1 MHAVT
6 GTLRIVGTAHVSAKS
21 VEEVRSAIEE
31 FSPEVVAVELDPAR
45 YAALKK
51 QARDPSV
58 KDVLEAKNF
67 TQLLVQ
73 WILAYLQRRIGL
85 DMGVEPGAEMKAAI
99 EEAEKRN
106 IPVALIDR
114 DIGITLRRFWNTLSF
129 FEKLKLLYALVLS
142 LATVDSEEIDVEEL
156 KKEDVVSMAMEEFRK
171 FSPNG
176 ARALIDERDA
186 YLAHNLAILKE
197 RHTRILAVLGAGHV
211 AGVER
216 LLASPGEILS
226 RQELDADIRSRPWG
240 KIFGAGVTALFVLLL
255 LAIAFSGVGIEVLFS
270 ALIYWVL
277 LHGVLTAVFTLA
289 ARGHPLSALTGFGV
303 SWFTALNPLI
313 AAGWFAAIVEAKIRK
328 PTPAD
333 FRKVFEAES
342 FSAMMKV
349 PIFRVVLVAA
359 LANLG
364 STLGTILYFIFIFP
378 ILGIDPTILISQGFS
393 NMWNGITGLIP
404 G

>member
-1 MHAVT
+1 
-6 GTLRIVGTAHVSAKS
+6 
-21 VEEVRSAIEE
+21 
-31 FSPEVVAVELDPAR
+31 
-45 YAALKK
+45 
-51 QARDPSV
+51 
-58 KDVLEAKNF
+58 
-67 TQLLVQ
+67 
-73 WILAYLQRRIGL
+73 
-85 DMGVEPGAEMKAAI
+85 MKAAI

>member
-1 MHAVT
+1 MQAVT
-6 GTLRIVGTAHVSAKS
+6 GTLRIVGTAHVSSKS

-31 FSPEVVAVELDPAR
+31 FSPEIVAIELDPAR

-51 QARDPSV
+51 QAHDPSV
-58 KDVLEAKNF
+58 KEVLEAKNF

-114 DIGITLRRFWNTLSF
+114 DIGITLKRFWNSLSLL
-129 FEKLKLLYALVLS
+129 EKLKLLYALVLS
-142 LATVDSEEIDVEEL
+142 LAKVDSEEIDIEEL

-176 ARALIDERDA
+176 ARALIDERDT

-226 RQELDADIRSRPWG
+226 KQELDADIRSRPWG
-240 KIFGAGVTALFVLLL
+240 TIFGVAMTALFVFLL

-277 LHGVLTAVFTLA
+277 LHGVLTAIFTLA
-289 ARGHPLSALTGFGV
+289 VRGHPLSALTGFGV

-313 AAGWFAAIVEAKIRK
+313 AAGWFAAFVEAKMRK

-349 PIFRVVLVAA
+349 PLFRVVLVAA
-359 LANLG
+359 FANLG

-378 ILGIDPTILISQGFS
+378 ILGIDPTVLISQGLS
-393 NMWNGITGLIP
+393 NMWNGITGLVP
-404 G
+404 